1 VKHTD
6 GHSNA
11 GIPPIATLR
20 FVIQHHRTKYG
31 EHWDL
36 MLQSGPMLATWQ
48 LWRSPETVGD
58 GPIPA
63 TRIGDHRKAYLTYEG
78 PLTGDRGTVEI
89 FDRGTLKWRAKHEDR
104 IVVELHGEFT
114 RGTFV
119 LSRTATQP
127 SRWTFDAT
135 RRQEGAGAPDVA
147 D

>member
-1 VKHTD
+1 MRQTD
-6 GHSNA
+6 GHTDA
-11 GIPPIATLR
+11 DTPGTATLR
-20 FVIQHHRTKYG
+20 FVIQHHRTGDG

-36 MLQSGPMLATWQ
+36 MLESGPTLATWQ
-48 LWRSPETVGD
+48 LWRSPESVAD

-78 PLTGDRGTVEI
+78 PLTADRGTVEI
-89 FDRGTLKWRAKHEDR
+89 FDRGTLKWRARHEDR
-104 IVVELHGEFT
+104 IVVELHGEIT

-119 LSRTATQP
+119 LSRTATRT

-135 RRQEGAGAPDVA
+135 RREEGAGVPDVA